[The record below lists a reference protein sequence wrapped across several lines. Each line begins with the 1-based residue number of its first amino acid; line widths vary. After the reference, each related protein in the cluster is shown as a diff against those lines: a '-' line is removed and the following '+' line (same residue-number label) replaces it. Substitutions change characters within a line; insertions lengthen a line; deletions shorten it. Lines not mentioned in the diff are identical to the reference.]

1 MKRIF
6 CGLLCAAALLLTAC
20 GQKTAAQAE
29 AAADPA
35 VAAAQRYQAI
45 VQAVGDGT
53 RAGVNLTDA
62 QIAQA
67 VAQLLDAGLTA
78 VHVDA
83 ADPVT
88 HPETVTA
95 FWDARAAGQ
104 TAEAALYEVCRD
116 GGLLCHTL
124 RFADGHAHARRLARR
139 GVFRQLHRYV
149 CRHVPDA
156 RRRAVDVCL

>member
-35 VAAAQRYQAI
+35 VAAAQQYQSM
-45 VQAVGDGT
+45 VQAVGDGAS
-53 RAGVNLTDA
+53 AGVDLTDA

-67 VAQLLDAGLTA
+67 VAQLSDAGLTA

-88 HPETVTA
+88 HPERGRRPRPRSTRSAATAGCCATRCGSRTVRTPSR
-95 FWDARAAGQ
+95 ARASPGATG
-104 TAEAALYEVCRD
+104 
-116 GGLLCHTL
+116 
-124 RFADGHAHARRLARR
+124 RFPSATPIRMPSR
-139 GVFRQLHRYV
+139 
-149 CRHVPDA
+149 P
-156 RRRAVDVCL
+156 